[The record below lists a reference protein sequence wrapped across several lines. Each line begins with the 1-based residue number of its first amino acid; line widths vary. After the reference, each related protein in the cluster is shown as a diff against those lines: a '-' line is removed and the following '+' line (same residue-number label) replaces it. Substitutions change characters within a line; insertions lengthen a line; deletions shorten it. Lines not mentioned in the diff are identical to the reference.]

1 MRIAV
6 LADIHGNVLALEAV
20 LDHLRARKPDAIVD
34 LGDRA
39 SGPLWP
45 RETLDRLAF
54 VDAITVRGNH
64 DRWVATQDRAEMGQ
78 SDRFAFDETSAAQRA
93 ALGAIP
99 VTNTIAPGILAFH
112 ATSTDDNTSLLD
124 VIDGGRVARDRHDRI
139 AERLGEIEARLV
151 LCGHSHRPDI
161 VKLPGGPLILNPG
174 SIGCPAYE
182 DGPYVFESGLPHAR
196 YAIVETRADNDFAI
210 ELFAIPYDSEAAARR
225 AEENDRPEWAFGLRH
240 GFMPPLDG

>member
-20 LDHLRARKPDAIVD
+20 LDHLRARKPDLVVD

-45 RETLDRLAF
+45 RETLDRLAA

-64 DRWVATQDRAEMGQ
+64 DRWLAEQERAEMGP
-78 SDRFAFDETSAAQRA
+78 SDRFAFDQTTAPQRA

-99 VTNTIAPGILAFH
+99 VTRAVSPGILAFH
-112 ATSTDDNTSLLD
+112 ATPTDDNTYLLD
-124 VIDGGRVARDRHDRI
+124 VIDGGRVARDRRDRI
-139 AERLGEIEARLV
+139 ANRLGKANAQLV
-151 LCGHSHRPDI
+151 LCGHSHRPDV
-161 VKLPGGPLILNPG
+161 VKLPGGPLIVNPG

-182 DGPYVFESGLPHAR
+182 DGPYFSEAGSPHAH
-196 YAIVETRADNDFAI
+196 YAIVETRSDEDFAV

-225 AEENDRPEWAFGLRH
+225 AEENGRQEWAHGLRT
-240 GFMPPLDG
+240 GFMPLIAS

>member
-20 LDHLRARKPDAIVD
+20 LADLASRGADIIVN
-34 LGDRA
+34 LGDCI

-45 RETLDRLAF
+45 RETLDRLASIG
-54 VDAITVRGNH
+54 ALTVRGNH

-78 SDRFAFDETSAAQRA
+78 SDRFAFDETSASQRA

-99 VTNTIAPGILAFH
+99 VTRAVAPGILAFH
-112 ATSTDDNTSLLD
+112 ATPTDDNTYLLD
-124 VIDGGRVARDRHDRI
+124 IVDGGRVARDRRDRI
-139 AERLGEIEARLV
+139 ANRLGEANAQLV
-151 LCGHSHRPDI
+151 FCGHSHRPDI

-182 DGPYVFESGLPHAR
+182 DGSYFSEAGSPHAR
-196 YAIVETRADNDFAI
+196 YAIVETHADDDFAI
-210 ELFAIPYDSEAAARR
+210 ELFAIPYDSETAARR
-225 AEENDRPEWAFGLRH
+225 AEENGRQEWAHGLRT
-240 GFMPPLDG
+240 GFMPLIAS